1 MGHSGPRLLGIFPA
15 SFGALNPILPSTGGE
30 AGAAHASHLT
40 ATLTSCPHSEWQGW
54 ASQAPWVA
62 RSAVREGGSGR
73 DRQAGETAGSRRS
86 SGVAAARRGDG
97 GRDDRIRAG
106 CWDGG
111 RAVTEPMVRVR
122 AALNRRWGMIEGR
135 LGRD

>member
-73 DRQAGETAGSRRS
+73 DRRERQQEFDVHLEWLRQGGGTVEEMTGSGQ
-86 SGVAAARRGDG
+86 GVGMGG
-97 GRDDRIRAG
+97 GR
-106 CWDGG
+106 
-111 RAVTEPMVRVR
+111 
-122 AALNRRWGMIEGR
+122 
-135 LGRD
+135 